1 MKKHTPWIEKYR
13 PNNFDDIV
21 LDKFNRKILTNIINT
36 GNFPNIIFYGP
47 PGTGKTTTIINLIH
61 DYQKKQN
68 EINKN
73 LVIHLNASDDRGI
86 DVIRNQIISFVNSKT
101 LFINGTKFIV
111 LDEVDYMTKNAQ
123 CALRTLIQQCPKNVV
138 FCLICNYISRMDV
151 SLQNEFVRL
160 RFSQLPENKI
170 IEFINKI
177 KINEQ
182 INISIQNIIDL
193 QQMYK
198 SDIRSIINHIQ
209 SNCIQ
214 NVYGDTKIITP
225 VIWENIIEM
234 TKKNKIKNVIIDIKK
249 FVFNYNLDLK
259 KLLCDFI
266 FYIINN
272 KPYSNE
278 KKWLELFEYI
288 IYKFET
294 SNGLYIVNYFFLELQ
309 ELYNEE

>member
-101 LFINGTKFIV
+101 LFINGTKFII

-177 KINEQ
+177 KLNEQ
-182 INISIQNIIDL
+182 INISTQNIIDL

-225 VIWENIIEM
+225 IIWENIIEM
-234 TKKNKIKNVIIDIKK
+234 TKKNKIKDVIIDIKK
-249 FVFNYNLDLK
+249 IVFNYNIDLK

-266 FYIINN
+266 FYLINN
-272 KPYSNE
+272 KPYTNN
-278 KKWLELFEYI
+278 KKWLDLFEYI

-294 SNGLYIVNYFFLELQ
+294 SNGVYIVNYFFLELQ

>member
-13 PNNFDDIV
+13 PNKFDDIV
-21 LDKFNRKILTNIINT
+21 LDNFNRKILTNIINT

-61 DYQKKQN
+61 DYQKTQN

-138 FCLICNYISRMDV
+138 FCLICNYISRMDI

-177 KINEQ
+177 KLNEQ
-182 INISIQNIIDL
+182 INISTQNIIDL

-259 KLLCDFI
+259 KILCDFI
-266 FYIINN
+266 FYLINN
-272 KPYSNE
+272 KPYTNN

-294 SNGLYIVNYFFLELQ
+294 SNGVYIVNYFFLELQ

>member
-234 TKKNKIKNVIIDIKK
+234 TKKNKIKDVIINIKK
-249 FVFNYNLDLK
+249 TVLNYNIDLK

>member
-68 EINKN
+68 EINKK

-101 LFINGTKFIV
+101 LFINGTKFII

-177 KINEQ
+177 KLNEQ
-182 INISIQNIIDL
+182 INISTQNIIDL

-225 VIWENIIEM
+225 IIWENIIEM
-234 TKKNKIKNVIIDIKK
+234 TKKNKIKDVIIDIKK
-249 FVFNYNLDLK
+249 IVFNYNIDLK

-266 FYIINN
+266 FYLINN
-272 KPYSNE
+272 KPYANN

-294 SNGLYIVNYFFLELQ
+294 SNGVYIVNYFFLELQ